1 MTHRLLTD
9 DELAELGRSPREQ
22 LADAFDD
29 PDGDTA
35 RTVRSLYRGHDASVA
50 GLETWAATIVDFLS
64 QRGGVRAVTGAV
76 AAMSPV
82 ILEDRHGPTGGPD
95 VDTVVAVAA
104 TGDRDATLAAW
115 DELAAAVR
123 FRHDVLLDVV
133 CVLLSH
139 VYRTDGVDALHDC
152 LRHTGD
158 HMLLS
163 WMPQDV
169 AQPPEVRVRNWA
181 KMTKGNFATIS
192 VTEDD
197 DRFVITQDPCGTCG
211 RQIIDRGYP
220 GPLDLAVV
228 DEDDQ
233 LLTQGHGGV
242 PVYRTHI
249 PVLHVELPRER
260 RGTPWPVVRCPSGLK
275 ASPCQIVLFKD
286 PDDPRADRLVGFND
300 VPAGG

>member
-1 MTHRLLTD
+1 MTRLLTD
-9 DELAELGRSPREQ
+9 DELAELALAPRDQ
-22 LADAFDD
+22 VADALDD
-29 PDGDTA
+29 PGADPA
-35 RTVRSLYRGHDASVA
+35 RTVRSLYRGHQGSVA
-50 GLETWAATIVDFLS
+50 GLETWTATVFDFLS
-64 QRGGVRAVTGAV
+64 RRGGVGAVTAAV
-76 AAMSPV
+76 AALGPV
-82 ILEDRHGPTGGPD
+82 LVEGRQGPAEGPTVDD
-95 VDTVVAVAA
+95 VAAVAA
-104 TGDRDATLAAW
+104 AGDRDATLAGW
-115 DELAAAVR
+115 DRLVAAVR

-139 VYRTDGVDALHDC
+139 LYRTEGVEALYDC

-211 RQIIDRGYP
+211 RQILDRGYP

-228 DEDDQ
+228 DDDH
-233 LLTQGHGGV
+233 LVTRGHGGV
-242 PVYRTHI
+242 PVYRTHV
-249 PVLHVELPRER
+249 PVLHTVLPREQ
-260 RGTPWPVVRCPSGLK
+260 RGTPWPVIRCPAGLRP
-275 ASPCQIVLFKD
+275 SPCQIVLFKD
-286 PDDPRADRLVGFND
+286 PDDPRAADLAVFVDDPAVG
-300 VPAGG
+300 